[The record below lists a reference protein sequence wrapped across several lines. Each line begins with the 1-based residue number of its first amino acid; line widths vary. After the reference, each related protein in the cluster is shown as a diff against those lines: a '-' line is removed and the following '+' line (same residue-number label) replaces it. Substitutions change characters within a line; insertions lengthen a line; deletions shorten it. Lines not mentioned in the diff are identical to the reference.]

1 MDFGGNFW
9 DILLWTLWIFAV
21 VCLIWIW
28 IRIIF
33 DLFSDHGLGGW
44 PKFFWTVFLIVM
56 PWLAVFVYLI
66 ARGKGMQE
74 RSMVAAEQQKASTD
88 AYIKNV
94 AAQTKTPA
102 EQIADAQGLLTSGAI
117 TQDEFDALKAK
128 ALAS

>member
-33 DLFSDHGLGGW
+33 DLFSDHALGGW
-44 PKFFWTVFLIVM
+44 PKFFWTVFLIVT

-102 EQIADAQGLLTSGAI
+102 EQIADAQGLLASGAI
-117 TQDEFDALKAK
+117 TQAEFDSLKAK

>member
-33 DLFSDHGLGGW
+33 DLFSDHSLGGW
-44 PKFFWTVFLIVM
+44 PKFFWSVFLILM
-56 PWLAVFVYLI
+56 PWLAVFIYLI

-74 RSMVAAEQQKASTD
+74 RAMVAAEQQKASTD
-88 AYIKNV
+88 AYIQNV

-102 EQIADAQGLLTSGAI
+102 EQITDAQGLLTSGAI
-117 TQDEFDALKAK
+117 TQEEFDALKAK
-128 ALAS
+128 ALAA

>member
-117 TQDEFDALKAK
+117 TQAEFDSLKAK